1 MNLDDISDRLQ
12 LINDL
17 LGHVD
22 SILDSME
29 DDTYI
34 NKNDWCLL
42 RRLQEKLW
50 ALGSLLFTEN
60 KFDVALYEIE
70 KMKNS
75 EEDSKW
81 SFPLEK
87 SFNLF
92 IKEDLFKE
100 IKILIDCSRS
110 WSFEDYRARNFQ
122 DELRQKMTMLRDWY
136 KDKYDSENDDE

>member
-17 LGHVD
+17 VDHVD

-34 NKNDWCLL
+34 NKDDWCLL
-42 RRLQEKLW
+42 YRLQEKLW

-60 KFDVALYEIE
+60 KFDVALYEI
-70 KMKNS
+70 KNMRQS
-75 EEDSKW
+75 DEDSKW

-92 IKEDLFKE
+92 IKEHLFAE

-122 DELRQKMTMLRDWY
+122 NELRQKMEMLRDLY
-136 KDKYDSENDDE
+136 KEEYDL